1 LDRLQD
7 EKAKTAEQLV
17 QSIKEGNSPLRRELE
32 SAFQQQLTEVAVVRD
47 QIRQVVKKANPES
60 DGKDTNYIFL
70 RFVGDFLPS
79 GLVGLII
86 AMIFL
91 ASWGSLG
98 ATLNSLASCT
108 MIDFHQPYSSKKLS
122 AEQEY
127 RWSKFYTLLWG
138 IFCIWSALFAYNLGN
153 SLIEAVNILGSWF
166 YGTILGI
173 FLVAFY
179 LKRVGGNAVFAA
191 ALLAEALVVVL
202 YYADVISFLWLN
214 VIGALAVMLLAVL
227 FQQILGMKKTRS
239 GTGFM

>member
-1 LDRLQD
+1 M
-7 EKAKTAEQLV
+7 TGV
-17 QSIKEGNSPLRRELE
+17 QTC
-32 SAFQQQLTEVAVVRD
+32 A
-47 QIRQVVKKANPES
+47 
-60 DGKDTNYIFL
+60 
-70 RFVGDFLPS
+70 LP
-79 GLVGLII
+79 
-86 AMIFL
+86 
-91 ASWGSLG
+91 
-98 ATLNSLASCT
+98 
-108 MIDFHQPYSSKKLS
+108 
-122 AEQEY
+122 
-127 RWSKFYTLLWG
+127 
-138 IFCIWSALFAYNLGN
+138 
-153 SLIEAVNILGSWF
+153 ILGSWF